1 MGEERKM
8 NFCDINP
15 FIRFAERIYHNRTS
29 YKPVLVKDC
38 RIFYSLSGKAE
49 IFIENEH
56 YELIP
61 GSIFY
66 CRAGSIYNIRT
77 SHAELISLNF
87 DLTQEN
93 NARTM
98 PYSRTTVRDGK
109 TLPTIH
115 FEFVYDSEFINS
127 HLFVAHGS
135 EYIEPLKAILEE
147 YSTQKIYYQ
156 ENSSAILK
164 SLLTK
169 LHRHSIE
176 STSNAT
182 HAVSKLIAY
191 VKANYNKPLNNEDLS
206 SMTGYHEYHLNRLF
220 TKHTGTSVH
229 QYILN
234 IRINE
239 AKKLLLN
246 TNLSL
251 TSIAEQIGFNSNT
264 YFSTYFKRVVGISPL
279 EFRKRFKNKI

>member
-1 MGEERKM
+1 M

-29 YKPVLVKDC
+29 DKSVVVKDC
-38 RIFYSLSGKAE
+38 RIFYLISGQAE

-56 YELIP
+56 YNFVP

-66 CRAGSIYNIRT
+66 CRAGSMYNIRT
-77 SHAELISLNF
+77 VHAELISLNF
-87 DLTQEN
+87 DLTQVN
-93 NARTM
+93 NSRTI
-98 PYSRTTVRDGK
+98 PYSRTTIRDSK
-109 TLPTIH
+109 LLPTI
-115 FEFVYDSEFINS
+115 EYDYVSDSDFINS

-135 EYIEPLKAILEE
+135 EYSKPLKTILEE

-164 SLLTK
+164 GILTL

-176 STSNAT
+176 STSNAV
-182 HAVSKLIAY
+182 HAVSKLIDY
-191 VKANYNKPLNNEDLS
+191 IKENYNQPLNNDMLS

-220 TKHTGTSVH
+220 CKHTGTSVH

-251 TSIAEQIGFNSNT
+251 SSISEQIGFNSNT
-264 YFSTYFKRVVGISPL
+264 YFSTYFKRVIGISPL

>member
-1 MGEERKM
+1 M

-15 FIRFAERIYHNRTS
+15 FIRFAEIIYHNRTS
-29 YKPVLVKDC
+29 DKSVIVKDC
-38 RIFYSLSGKAE
+38 RIFYLTSGKAE

-56 YELIP
+56 YDLLP

-77 SHAELISLNF
+77 IHAELISLNF
-87 DLTQEN
+87 DLTQAN
-93 NARTM
+93 NSRII
-98 PYSRTTVRDGK
+98 PYSRITIRDAK
-109 TLPTIH
+109 QMPFI
-115 FEFVYDSEFINS
+115 EYDYVSDSEFINS
-127 HLFVAHGS
+127 HLFIAHGS
-135 EYIEPLKAILEE
+135 EYLNSLKRILDE
-147 YSTQKIYYQ
+147 YSTQKIYYR

-164 SLLTK
+164 NILTL
-169 LHRHSIE
+169 LHRSSIE
-176 STSNAT
+176 STSNAI
-182 HAVSKLIAY
+182 HAVSNVMNYIKE
-191 VKANYNKPLNNEDLS
+191 NYNQPLNNETLS
-206 SMTGYHEYHLNRLF
+206 NMTGYHEYHLNRLF
-220 TKHTGTSVH
+220 SKHTGTSVH

-251 TSIAEQIGFNSNT
+251 SSISEQTGFNSNT
-264 YFSTYFKRVVGISPL
+264 YFSTYFKRVIGISPL

>member
-1 MGEERKM
+1 M

-15 FIRFAERIYHNRTS
+15 FIRFAERIYHHRMS
-29 YKPVLVKDC
+29 DKSVQVKDC
-38 RIFYSLSGKAE
+38 RIFYAISGKVE

-56 YELIP
+56 YEFIP

-87 DLTQEN
+87 DLTQEKN
-93 NARTM
+93 TRTI
-98 PYSRTTVRDGK
+98 PYSRTTVKAGK
-109 TLPTIH
+109 TIPPI
-115 FEFVYDSEFINS
+115 EFDSIRDSDFINS
-127 HLFVAHGS
+127 YLFVAHAS
-135 EYIEPLKAILEE
+135 EYLEPLKTILEE

-156 ENSSAILK
+156 EHSSAILK
-164 SLLTK
+164 SILTR

-176 STSNAT
+176 STSNASN
-182 HAVSKLIAY
+182 AMSKLINFI
-191 VKANYNKPLNNEDLS
+191 KKNYNQPLTNDVLS
-206 SMTGYHEYHLNRLF
+206 DMTGYHEYHLNRLF
-220 TKHTGTSVH
+220 STHTGTSVH

-251 TSIAEQIGFNSNT
+251 ASIAEQIGFNSNT

>member
-1 MGEERKM
+1 M

-15 FIRFAERIYHNRTS
+15 FIRFAERIYHHRTS
-29 YKPVLVKDC
+29 DKSVQVKDC
-38 RIFYSLSGKAE
+38 RIFYTISGKAE

-56 YELIP
+56 YDLVP

-66 CRAGSIYNIRT
+66 CCAGSIYNIRT
-77 SHAELISLNF
+77 FHAELISLNF
-87 DLTQEN
+87 DLTQKN
-93 NARTM
+93 NGRII
-98 PYSRTTVRDGK
+98 PYSRTTVRDNK
-109 TLPTIH
+109 LLPTIA
-115 FEFVYDSEFINS
+115 FEQVSDSNFINS
-127 HLFVAHGS
+127 HLFVTHAT
-135 EYIEPLKAILEE
+135 EYLEPLKNILEE

-164 SLLTK
+164 SILTR

-176 STSNAT
+176 STSNASN
-182 HAVSKLIAY
+182 AVSKLISY
-191 VKANYNKPLNNEDLS
+191 IKENYNQPLTNAVLS
-206 SMTGYHEYHLNRLF
+206 NMTGYHEYHLNRLF
-220 TKHTGTSVH
+220 CTHTGTSVH

-251 TSIAEQIGFNSNT
+251 ASIAEQIGFNSNT